1 MNESRDFLGC
11 FRGRIEG
18 NFKPYELFAS
28 DWVQCVKSSPDNML
42 YKVLVVAWTVE
53 HKVLARFSIIVS
65 IVSSTVFR
73 CLMNN
78 IDLDINLLKIN
89 KNIFFSTFS
98 DILLDSMEFLSLPR
112 ECCTEILSWLKHELC
127 TLVGIC

>member
-18 NFKPYELFAS
+18 NFRPYELFAS

-42 YKVLVVAWTVE
+42 YKVLVIAWTVE

-65 IVSSTVFR
+65 IVFSTVFR
-73 CLMNN
+73 FLMND

-89 KNIFFSTFS
+89 IKYFLLNI
-98 DILLDSMEFLSLPR
+98 
-112 ECCTEILSWLKHELC
+112 
-127 TLVGIC
+127 